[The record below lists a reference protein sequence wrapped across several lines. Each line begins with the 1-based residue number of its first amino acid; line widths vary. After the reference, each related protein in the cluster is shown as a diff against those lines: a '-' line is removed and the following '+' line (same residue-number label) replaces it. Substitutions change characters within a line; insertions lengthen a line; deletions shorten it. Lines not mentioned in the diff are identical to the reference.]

1 VSTVRPLAEQI
12 TAFCAYLETERN
24 VSPHTLAAYRRDL
37 RQLALFVVQER
48 GEGVSAGEL
57 DHLLLR
63 RYLAQLGKTAKKS
76 SIGRKLA
83 AIRTFFRFLL
93 RRGEIDRNP
102 AELTATPKK
111 EQRLPFHLNID
122 QVTALMEAPT
132 ADEKYVLRDRA
143 VLELLYS
150 SGLRVSELT
159 GLDIGDLDLSGGM
172 VRVMGKGGKERI
184 VPVGSRAVLAVREY
198 LAQRGELAG
207 SGALFLNTR
216 GQRINRRSVARIVDA
231 HVLRVAAFKHI
242 SPHTLRH
249 TFATHMLEGGADLRS
264 IQELLGHASL
274 STTQKYTHVDIN
286 RLMEVYDKA
295 HPKAKS
301 PAQKNGE

>member
-1 VSTVRPLAEQI
+1 MARLAEQI

-37 RQLALFVVQER
+37 EQLALFVAKER
-48 GEGVSAGEL
+48 GDDVSAGEM

-63 RYLAQLGKTAKKS
+63 RYLALLGKTAMKS

-93 RRGEIDRNP
+93 RRGEIDKNP
-102 AELTATPKK
+102 AELTATPKR
-111 EQRLPFHLNID
+111 EQRLPFHLDID
-122 QVTALMEAPT
+122 QATALMEAPSP
-132 ADEKYVLRDRA
+132 DEKYALRDRA

-150 SGLRVSELT
+150 SGLRVSEMT
-159 GLDIGDLDLSGGM
+159 GLNVGDLDLSGGM
-172 VRVMGKGGKERI
+172 VRVLGKGGKERI
-184 VPVGSRAVLAVREY
+184 VPVGSRAAQAVREY

-207 SGALFLNTR
+207 TGPLFLNTR
-216 GQRINRRSVARIVDA
+216 GQRLNRRSVTRIIDA
-231 HVLRVAAFKHI
+231 HVLRVAAFRRI

-274 STTQKYTHVDIN
+274 STTQKYTHVGID

-295 HPKAKS
+295 HPKAKN
-301 PAQKNGE
+301 PG